1 MSRVALNGRFSYAL
15 QPTGTQTVAYH
26 LFDAIIRSSRDF
38 EIVVFAD
45 PAFPGIS
52 EWGSVP
58 KTKLIPV
65 PFHEWSRSRAQ
76 LWEQLVLPWRCRR
89 EGCEIA
95 HHPINTSPAF
105 SPGVKSLVTL
115 HDLNFLL
122 HPEWYTRSFC
132 LAYQMCAL
140 PGFQRADRVVAISDY
155 VKDQA
160 GVTLKIPATRLGRI
174 YNGVKVLEAAPAAPG
189 RARYIICVGSLQPH
203 KNLPR
208 TLRAFRSLRK
218 IYPDLELR
226 IVGRRQTRFVQDPE
240 LAELLETPGLEFLGY
255 ISDQELA
262 QAYSDAALFCYPSL
276 EEGFGL
282 PVLEAMSLGTPVIT
296 SNVSCLPEIS
306 GGCAE
311 LVDPLSEPAIEAA
324 MRKILDWSDAERSAV
339 VQKGRA
345 WAQKFTW
352 EVAAEA
358 YIDVYRAFL
367 AKGARRS

>member
-26 LFDAIIRSSRDF
+26 LFDAIIRSQRDF

-52 EWGSVP
+52 EWASCA
-58 KTKLIPV
+58 KTKLIAV
-65 PFHEWSRSRAQ
+65 PFHKWSRSRAQ

-140 PGFQRADRVVAISDY
+140 PGFQRADRVIAISDY
-155 VKDQA
+155 VKDTA
-160 GVTLKIPATRLGRI
+160 AKTLRLPAARLGRI
-174 YNGVKVLEAAPAAPG
+174 YNGVKVLAAAPSSPD

-208 TLRAFRSLRK
+208 TLRAFRNLRK
-218 IYPDLELR
+218 VYPDLELR
-226 IVGRRQTRFVQDPE
+226 IVGKRQTRFVEDPE

-306 GGCAE
+306 GDCAQ
-311 LVDPLSEPAIEAA
+311 LVDPLSESAIEAA
-324 MRKILDWSDAERSAV
+324 MRQILNWSESQRAEV
-339 VQKGRA
+339 VKKGRV

-352 EVAAEA
+352 EAAAKA
-358 YIDVYRAFL
+358 YIDVYREFL
-367 AKGARRS
+367 AKGVRCS